1 MGVPYTGFT
10 TENTIQDV
18 NINRDEY
25 PMDENGYPS
34 APEDTETYF
43 FQSGSGWFEQTPDHR
58 APEQVNLTTSV
69 FTGANPNFQTS
80 LIPYSYGQDY
90 LDRFRKFP
98 FMNLG
103 YKLKINVDNNK
114 SWTDKEVGLRTNL
127 EGKYNAKYY
136 TTNDKLVLNVKNV
149 DFLVPLDLNK

>member
-1 MGVPYTGFT
+1 MADQKINLSQFDSKFASISGGTYVQDTPVLDPTYTFTIMGVPYTGFT

-103 YKLKINVDNNK
+103 YKLKINQRF
-114 SWTDKEVGLRTNL
+114 LRS
-127 EGKYNAKYY
+127 
-136 TTNDKLVLNVKNV
+136 VLICH
-149 DFLVPLDLNK
+149 